1 MQSLIRAIYPPQCIS
16 CHALTEE
23 AHGLCGACWP
33 DVGFIHGAC
42 CDLCGAPVLGQGDGC
57 VLYCDDCIV
66 RPRPW
71 RQGRSAITYQDLGRR
86 LVLGL
91 KHGDRT
97 DFVPAMSRWLTL
109 AGHGLFQAESILV
122 PVPLHRLRLL
132 RRKYNQ
138 AAELAKGV
146 AAHTETDLVLDA
158 LIRTRSTR
166 SLGHAGVDERYAEL
180 ADAIRAN
187 PKTCGAIANRNV
199 ILIDDVMT
207 SGATLTACADA
218 CLDAGSRQV
227 AILVLARAVKDA

>member
-1 MQSLIRAIYPPQCIS
+1 M
-16 CHALTEE
+16 
-23 AHGLCGACWP
+23 
-33 DVGFIHGAC
+33 
-42 CDLCGAPVLGQGDGC
+42 
-57 VLYCDDCIV
+57 
-66 RPRPW
+66 
-71 RQGRSAITYQDLGRR
+71 
-86 LVLGL
+86 
-91 KHGDRT
+91 
-97 DFVPAMSRWLTL
+97 PAMSRWLTL

-187 PKTCGAIANRNV
+187 PQTCGAIANRNV